1 MPKRRADD
9 TRPQRRDPVA
19 TRKKLLT
26 AARREFAASGL
37 AGARVDEIALRAGVN
52 KQLVYHYFG
61 DKDALYLAVLEW
73 VYEEIR
79 AQERLLNLEG
89 LPPEQAI
96 KKLIESSFD
105 HLAAHPD
112 FIALLND
119 ENRGGARHVRGSRKL
134 EAMHSPLVSLVSTIL
149 GQGMKAGIFRKGIN
163 PVHLY
168 ISIAGLSYF
177 YFSNTPTL
185 SAIFGKDLSSR
196 TARQARRKHV
206 VDLVM
211 HSLRPYS
218 TRWLI
223 VAGSRDRLRRR
234 GRKAGARRK
243 ERTVFS
249 GDGRSIRS
257 FAIILIVHLAVI
269 VLWQVLVDAFQV
281 PKFILPSPLA
291 TVATLGSPN
300 YAWLSNLAVTA
311 AEILGGF
318 CLGALVGV
326 MLAVMFSWS
335 PLVSLLLLPLFVT
348 LNMIPK
354 VALGPLFIVW
364 FSYGIF
370 PNILIAF
377 SICFFPILLTTARGL
392 SEVEPD
398 LLDLVKSLRGSRW
411 TLFRKIQLP
420 GALPYVFSGMKVGA
434 ILAVAGAIVGE
445 FIASERGLGYLMI
458 QVQSSL
464 DTPAM
469 VMAVVLLTLLGVT
482 LYGFVLGLERMF
494 VVRDIRLQ

>member
-1 MPKRRADD
+1 M
-9 TRPQRRDPVA
+9 
-19 TRKKLLT
+19 
-26 AARREFAASGL
+26 
-37 AGARVDEIALRAGVN
+37 
-52 KQLVYHYFG
+52 
-61 DKDALYLAVLEW
+61 
-73 VYEEIR
+73 
-79 AQERLLNLEG
+79 
-89 LPPEQAI
+89 
-96 KKLIESSFD
+96 
-105 HLAAHPD
+105 
-112 FIALLND
+112 
-119 ENRGGARHVRGSRKL
+119 
-134 EAMHSPLVSLVSTIL
+134 
-149 GQGMKAGIFRKGIN
+149 
-163 PVHLY
+163 
-168 ISIAGLSYF
+168 
-177 YFSNTPTL
+177 
-185 SAIFGKDLSSR
+185 
-196 TARQARRKHV
+196 
-206 VDLVM
+206 
-211 HSLRPYS
+211 
-218 TRWLI
+218 
-223 VAGSRDRLRRR
+223 
-234 GRKAGARRK
+234 

-249 GDGRSIRS
+249 GDSGSARS
-257 FAIILIVHLAVI
+257 FAIILVVHLAVI

-291 TVATLGSPN
+291 TIKTLGSPS

-326 MLAVMFSWS
+326 ALAVIFTWS

-411 TLFRKIQLP
+411 TLFRKIQVP
-420 GALPYVFSGMKVGA
+420 GALPFVFSGMKVGA

-469 VMAVVLLTLLGVT
+469 VMAVVLLTLLGVA
-482 LYGFVLGLERMF
+482 LYGLVLGLERMF